1 MFDKGRADSPCRRHC
16 AQADVESP
24 GSVHKVLHDDREQ
37 RAENSGSDAVE
48 DLHAD
53 QPVRVVGRRAEEAAR
68 RQDGERGQKDRA
80 TRSASSQG

>member
-1 MFDKGRADSPCRRHC
+1 MFDRAAPTPHAVVHC

-24 GSVHKVLHDDREQ
+24 GSVRKVLHDDREQ
-37 RAENSGSDAVE
+37 RAENSGTDAVE

-53 QPVRVVGRRAEEAAR
+53 QPVRVVGKRAEEAAR
-68 RQDGERGQKDRA
+68 RQDGERDQKDRA

>member
-1 MFDKGRADSPCRRHC
+1 MFDRAAPTPHAVVTAPRLTLNR
-16 AQADVESP
+16 P
-24 GSVHKVLHDDREQ
+24 GPVREVLHDDREQ

-53 QPVRVVGRRAEEAAR
+53 QPVRVVGKRVEEAAR
-68 RQDGERGQKDRA
+68 RQDGERDQKDRA